1 MLRRLSDDKKR
12 FLRFAAVGLVN
23 TAASF
28 LVYITLLQFQVFY
41 IFASVIAYIT
51 GIGISYLLNTAFVFK
66 SQKRKSTAYKFAA
79 VYLSA
84 LLINL
89 SMLYLFVDILGIH
102 PVLGQILVTS
112 AVLFYNYVLQSI
124 WTFKRP

>member
-66 SQKRKSTAYKFAA
+66 SQKRKSTAYKFVA

-89 SMLYLFVDILGIH
+89 SMLYLFVDILGIN